1 MEIISRKYKE
11 IEILFSQDIDK
22 NLYINATKIA
32 KHFSKTPKDWLK
44 NQDTQSYIE
53 ALLKTYNYLNN
64 NILVKVLKGNF
75 ANGQE
80 QGTWIHQKLIIAFA
94 RWLSPEFAVWCDVQ
108 IEEIIKGKTVA
119 IQTKSENLIS
129 VSTENMRKEFEALEF
144 TFKHQNFSELEKKK
158 LLNQT
163 LRKINFTNLDSL
175 KEYKETFSLTELLEI
190 FYISILPQD
199 FNRKLKNF
207 GIIKWSQGNWIL
219 LDLKFGRNCPFDEN
233 SNPRY
238 FKQTFQNLLDIVL

>member
-1 MEIISRKYKE
+1 VKVRLIIIENKE
-11 IEILFSQDIDK
+11 WFIAKDLAELLGYSNTRDAISKHCKNSATVESFKGSESLLLELIKMFGNNFK
-22 NLYINATKIA
+22 NLRLIPESDI
-32 KHFSKTPKDWLK
+32 WR
-44 NQDTQSYIE
+44 
-53 ALLKTYNYLNN
+53 
-64 NILVKVLKGNF
+64 
-75 ANGQE
+75 
-80 QGTWIHQKLIIAFA
+80 LIIKS
-94 RWLSPEFAVWCDVQ
+94 RLPEAEKVEKWIF
-108 IEEIIKGKTVA
+108 EEVLPSIRKTGSYS
-119 IQTKSENLIS
+119 ISEISKLEKQANLIS

-175 KEYKETFSLTELLEI
+175 TEHKETFSLTELLEI